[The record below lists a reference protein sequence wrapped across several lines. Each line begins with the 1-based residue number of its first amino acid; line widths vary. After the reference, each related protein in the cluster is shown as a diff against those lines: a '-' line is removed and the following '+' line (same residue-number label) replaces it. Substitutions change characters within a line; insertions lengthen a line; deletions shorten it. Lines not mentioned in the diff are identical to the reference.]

1 MTLMAQDMREQPAVL
16 ARLVDRFDA
25 DVERVKTVVPDP
37 LGGVTFVARG
47 SSDNAAVFGRYLAEL
62 AGGRPAGLAAP
73 SLLTLYNARVDYR
86 GQLAVALS
94 QSGETPEIVDVCEQL
109 RKAGARTVAI
119 VNDADSPLAEAVE
132 VVLAVNA
139 GPERAVPATKTVTG
153 QLLAVAAVAAALG
166 QVPFDG
172 RDLAALPQAVADVLD
187 DDSGPRALAA
197 RWRHAERL
205 FVVARGLLY
214 AAALEAALK
223 VKETARVFAEG
234 ISAAD
239 LRHGPIVAVDRDVPA
254 LVLDD
259 CGPATDD
266 LRELVA
272 ALQQRGAPVAVCA
285 PGRHA
290 ELALPDHTPQA
301 LTTIPAIVRAQQFA
315 HALAEARGL
324 DPDAPAGLTKVTAT
338 H

>member
-172 RDLAALPQAVADVLD
+172 AI
-187 DDSGPRALAA
+187 SPRSRRPSPTSSTTTRGRA
-197 RWRHAERL
+197 R
-205 FVVARGLLY
+205 
-214 AAALEAALK
+214 
-223 VKETARVFAEG
+223 
-234 ISAAD
+234 S
-239 LRHGPIVAVDRDVPA
+239 P
-254 LVLDD
+254 
-259 CGPATDD
+259 
-266 LRELVA
+266 
-272 ALQQRGAPVAVCA
+272 
-285 PGRHA
+285 
-290 ELALPDHTPQA
+290 
-301 LTTIPAIVRAQQFA
+301 
-315 HALAEARGL
+315 
-324 DPDAPAGLTKVTAT
+324 PAGGTPSGCSSSPAACSTPPRSRRR
-338 H
+338 